1 MACQWL
7 VLALKIKQQQQ
18 HFTRDCCQC
27 PVKYNIGIFLLDTWK
42 MPWPVCVGQACKY
55 MSFNLT
61 ESPFYPAARWSRGL
75 NNSKFI
81 LLLHSHHILSY
92 TLATELF
99 NCLYLWGKQALL
111 RAAPVWSIIKYN
123 ATWKCIR
130 HETRVWTSHS
140 DFLFVIH
147 FVLVH
152 MLTAAVFSLSIY
164 FTSFFSLVQ
173 TIFFL
178 CLATLWV
185 SGLECLLSAV
195 DIWRA
200 IRSCHVWLCYYY
212 LAAL

>member
-18 HFTRDCCQC
+18 HFTRDCWQC
-27 PVKYNIGIFLLDTWK
+27 LIKYNIGIFLLDTWK
-42 MPWPVCVGQACKY
+42 MLWLVYLWDKLVKICHLTSQ
-55 MSFNLT
+55 NLHFVPQQDGASGWIT
-61 ESPFYPAARWSRGL
+61 VSLFSCCTRTT
-75 NNSKFI
+75 
-81 LLLHSHHILSY
+81 SY

-140 DFLFVIH
+140 DFLLVIH

-152 MLTAAVFSLSIY
+152 MLTAAVLVWVFILQAFSALCRL
-164 FTSFFSLVQ
+164 F
-173 TIFFL
+173 FFL

-200 IRSCHVWLCYYY
+200 IRSCHVWLCYYC